1 MNDISR
7 QTLADTGNILDN
19 AALNDPIAR
28 VQGIPLLEIPQDLYI
43 PPEALQVF
51 LETFEGPL
59 DLLLYLIRKHNL
71 DILDIPMAELTRQ
84 YIAYVE
90 TMRADQLEL
99 AAEYLLMTALLIDIK
114 SRMLLPH
121 PAIIQ
126 EEEADPRA
134 ELVQRLLEYE
144 RIKQA
149 AIHLHNLPLVG
160 KDFMLTSVWTDFIA
174 ERQFPDVN
182 PQDLCDTWLALT
194 ERLKLNRNHTIR
206 YEAISV
212 RACMSEILKNLQP
225 RGSASFTELFSNISN
240 IHKLVASFLALLEL
254 AREALVDIVQSD
266 RFGTIYVHTC
276 HSDRAN

>member
-1 MNDISR
+1 MNNISGKVS
-7 QTLADTGNILDN
+7 ADTGNILDN
-19 AALNDPIAR
+19 IALIDPIAR
-28 VQGIPLLEIPQDLYI
+28 VEGIPLLEFPQDLYI
-43 PPEALQVF
+43 PPGALQVF

-90 TMRADQLEL
+90 TMRVDQFEL

-114 SRMLLPH
+114 SRMLLPR
-121 PAIIQ
+121 PVTVQ

-134 ELVQRLLEYE
+134 ELVRQLLEYE

-149 AIHLHNLPLVG
+149 AIHIHSLPVAG
-160 KDFMLTSVWTDFIA
+160 KDFMLTSVQANFST
-174 ERQFPDVN
+174 RKQLPDVS
-182 PQDLCDTWLALT
+182 PQDLFDTWLALI
-194 ERLKLNRNHTIR
+194 EHLKLNRNHTIH
-206 YEAISV
+206 YETLSV
-212 RACMSEILKNLQP
+212 RACMSEILRNLQS
-225 RGSASFTELFSNISN
+225 RDSAPFTELFSDTSN

-266 RFGTIYVHTC
+266 RFGTIYVQPS
-276 HSDRAN
+276 HSDRVR